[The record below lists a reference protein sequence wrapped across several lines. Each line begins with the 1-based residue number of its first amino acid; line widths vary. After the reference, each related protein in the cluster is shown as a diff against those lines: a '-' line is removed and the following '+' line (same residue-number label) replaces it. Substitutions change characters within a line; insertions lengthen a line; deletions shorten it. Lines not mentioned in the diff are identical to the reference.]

1 MQARALLTIGTWPRT
16 ALCAV
21 VVGGLVVA
29 QERPGQSPGA
39 MAPGMI
45 PAPSPYSARPMV
57 RSPYSPPPA
66 LQEGYGPA
74 EAGAATFDAPEFDAP
89 RFDDSDFA
97 PQGPVYPGPVAV
109 PRMRDYSWI
118 HIEMPPP
125 KVVKVHDII
134 TVIVSENSE
143 VTSDSRFE
151 RQRNA
156 QLRAQL
162 RQFIRLDDDLNLRPA
177 AKDSPTIDGQL
188 RSQLQSN
195 GLAKTREG
203 IRYRIAATVV
213 DVLPNGTLILE
224 ARKTIRTNED
234 LWEYALVGKIRGED
248 VLANNTVL
256 SENIADLGITKTE
269 RGKVADS
276 TKRGWFLRIY
286 DALLPF

>member
-1 MQARALLTIGTWPRT
+1 
-16 ALCAV
+16 
-21 VVGGLVVA
+21 
-29 QERPGQSPGA
+29 
-39 MAPGMI
+39 
-45 PAPSPYSARPMV
+45 
-57 RSPYSPPPA
+57 
-66 LQEGYGPA
+66 
-74 EAGAATFDAPEFDAP
+74 
-89 RFDDSDFA
+89 
-97 PQGPVYPGPVAV
+97 
-109 PRMRDYSWI
+109 
-118 HIEMPPP
+118 
-125 KVVKVHDII
+125 
-134 TVIVSENSE
+134 VSENSE

>member
-1 MQARALLTIGTWPRT
+1 
-16 ALCAV
+16 
-21 VVGGLVVA
+21 
-29 QERPGQSPGA
+29 
-39 MAPGMI
+39 
-45 PAPSPYSARPMV
+45 
-57 RSPYSPPPA
+57 
-66 LQEGYGPA
+66 
-74 EAGAATFDAPEFDAP
+74 
-89 RFDDSDFA
+89 
-97 PQGPVYPGPVAV
+97 
-109 PRMRDYSWI
+109 MRDYSWI
-118 HIEMPPP
+118 HIELPPP

-203 IRYRIAATVV
+203 SAIASPPRWWTCSPTARSSSRPARPSARTRTCGSTRSSARIRS
-213 DVLPNGTLILE
+213 
-224 ARKTIRTNED
+224 
-234 LWEYALVGKIRGED
+234 ED

>member
-1 MQARALLTIGTWPRT
+1 MTG
-16 ALCAV
+16 
-21 VVGGLVVA
+21 
-29 QERPGQSPGA
+29 PGA
-39 MAPGMI
+39 GGS
-45 PAPSPYSARPMV
+45 PAPYSARPAPA
-57 RSPYSPPPA
+57 RPYAGPGPA
-66 LQEGYGPA
+66 DEGYEAAVDESAPFGP
-74 EAGAATFDAPEFDAP
+74 PEFGDGPFGPPGAV
-89 RFDDSDFA
+89 
-97 PQGPVYPGPVAV
+97 PQGVYAPAPV

-118 HIEMPPP
+118 HIELPPP